1 MTELLLRWR
10 AGDKDC
16 LNKLVPLVEGELRR
30 IAHHYMRMERPG
42 HTLQTTA
49 LINEVYLKLVNQAQ
63 VAQFLGVAAR
73 LMRHVLVD
81 HARELCREKRGGG
94 AHLLPLDEGLAIS
107 PAKSAEL
114 VALDDALNDLA
125 RFDPR
130 KAQVVE
136 LRYFGGLNVPET
148 VEALSVHPNTVISDW
163 SLAKAWLRHE
173 LSPRSANARGR
184 LSAGSRSRN
193 SIKPHLAIAYL
204 SVPREVR

>member
-1 MTELLLRWR
+1 VTELLLRWR

-173 LSPRSANARGR
+173 LSPRSANARGD
-184 LSAGSRSRN
+184 
-193 SIKPHLAIAYL
+193 
-204 SVPREVR
+204 